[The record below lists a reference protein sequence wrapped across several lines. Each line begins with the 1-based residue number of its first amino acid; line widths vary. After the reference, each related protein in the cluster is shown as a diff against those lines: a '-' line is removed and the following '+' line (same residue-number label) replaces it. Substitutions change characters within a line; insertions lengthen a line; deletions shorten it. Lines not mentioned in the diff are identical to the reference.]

1 MSVLSAIGNA
11 VKNTGK
17 GLANLTKPVKPEG
30 DQGAAAATPN
40 VKQIES
46 VKIPSLLEF
55 IAFIKQN
62 NLARSERFFVDFPG
76 VNQGQTLT
84 MLCHQASLPGRNIA
98 SRVLRIN
105 GLDRQFAHTA
115 DYGQE
120 ITLEFLMDTD
130 YTPRAVMENWM
141 NDCVSAFEKD
151 TSNEVGFYTEYTKN
165 LTLNVL
171 IPAGIP
177 GEALFNWSPTQADL
191 GLRDKITTSN
201 KGANLAVDK
210 LFMRGKR
217 TLDNKFTKLK
227 SQAFGAVRSIAAPV
241 LELLTEADQIVCQV
255 TLVDAWPKSVIMMP
269 LGWDNSGVQ
278 RMSVTFTYHH
288 WESAIA
294 KVSLS
299 GEETANNITQNM
311 AKGLRKYTDKIPK
324 QDLNKLGTDLKS
336 GIKNSATRLFGRG

>member
-1 MSVLSAIGNA
+1 MSILSAIGNVA
-11 VKNTGK
+11 KNTGK
-17 GLANLTKPVKPEG
+17 GLANLTKSVQPEG
-30 DQGAAAATPN
+30 DKATNPD

-55 IAFIKQN
+55 ISFIKQN
-62 NLARSERFFVDFPG
+62 NLARSERFFVDFPN

-84 MLCHQASLPGRNIA
+84 LLCHQASIPGRNIA
-98 SRVLRIN
+98 TRVLRIN

-120 ITLEFLMDTD
+120 ITFEFLMDTD
-130 YTPRAVMENWM
+130 YTPKAVMDTWM
-141 NDCVSAFEKD
+141 NDCVSAFQKD
-151 TSNEVGFYTEYTKN
+151 TSNEVGFYTQYTKN

-177 GEALFNWSPTQADL
+177 GEALFNWSPTQTDL

-201 KGANLAVDK
+201 QGVNLAVDK
-210 LFMRGKR
+210 LFMRSKR

-227 SQAFGAVRSIAAPV
+227 SQAFGAVRSIAAPI

-255 TLVDAWPKSVIMMP
+255 TLVDAWPKSVIVIP
-269 LGWDNSGVQ
+269 LGWDNQGVQ

-294 KVSLS
+294 KISLS
-299 GEETANNITQNM
+299 GEDTANNISQNM
-311 AKGLRKYTDKIPK
+311 ANGLKKFTNKIPK
-324 QDLNKLGTDLKS
+324 QDLNKLGTNLKS
-336 GIKNSATRLFGRG
+336 GIKNSATKLFGRG